1 MMSEIPHWP
10 VYAQNQR
17 STSFGMLVYVIIGF
31 AVAVAIPGFSD
42 NLAGLI
48 ILLAGIAVLI
58 ACNLSLIC
66 ELGNL
71 HE

>member
-1 MMSEIPHWP
+1 
-10 VYAQNQR
+10 
-17 STSFGMLVYVIIGF
+17 MLVYVIIGF